1 MKSYENKAL
10 FNSEYII
17 YAFGGEDLVIKEKE
31 VYSKFPKSFGEHL
44 IIYNIIKNELTNGSG
59 TLKIKQFEI
68 YSKWKRLL

>member
-44 IIYNIIKNELTNGSG
+44 IIYNIHIYC
-59 TLKIKQFEI
+59 KINYYYYCLFI
-68 YSKWKRLL
+68 